1 MDDRFETVDSTAA
14 CLPRHFDQAA
24 AAPEYRG
31 ECESKR
37 RTRGEGEY
45 RCECGVEGRTR
56 PVTRG
61 WEKSSGGEGKEWR
74 GRRQSRRSFG
84 WWR

>member
-14 CLPRHFDQAA
+14 CLPRHFGKAA
-24 AAPEYRG
+24 AAP

-56 PVTRG
+56 G
-61 WEKSSGGEGKEWR
+61 GEKSSCFSSSQRTMPLTYMRCEAHLGPRFAG
-74 GRRQSRRSFG
+74 
-84 WWR
+84 